1 MSMSSNSFDVELAN
15 VRAKTLISVLLAIGA
30 ALQTLCGALLLHSGL
45 NPEGVPIVKI
55 MGAPVSTSTLGAIA
69 LCTAALWAY
78 IAYLGRP
85 HTAPAAEQ
93 PARPAAHRHDGTIE
107 INDFSIA
114 VPASDA
120 RPVGAG
126 PSA

>member
-1 MSMSSNSFDVELAN
+1 MSSNSFDVELAHI
-15 VRAKTLISVLLAIGA
+15 RARTVISVVLAIGA
-30 ALQTLCGALLLHSGL
+30 ALQSLFGALLLHSGL

-85 HTAPAAEQ
+85 HAAQVMEQ
-93 PARPAAHRHDGTIE
+93 PVKPASLSRHEGTIE
-107 INDFSIA
+107 INDFTIA
-114 VPASDA
+114 VPPSDA
-120 RPVGAG
+120 RPASVGPGA
-126 PSA
+126 